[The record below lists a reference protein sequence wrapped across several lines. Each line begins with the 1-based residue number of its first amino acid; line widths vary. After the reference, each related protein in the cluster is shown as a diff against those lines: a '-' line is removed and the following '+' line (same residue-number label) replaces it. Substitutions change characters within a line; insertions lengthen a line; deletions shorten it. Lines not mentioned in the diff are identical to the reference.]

1 MTNEDVRGLGIIDV
15 IPLRRAEKAAKKA
28 EMERRL
34 AEAVKHA
41 AELTSTLRQWFED
54 EFPPESNDIPQD
66 ELDAMSQ
73 DERAELILSK
83 RHRVGEI
90 HIATLTGEI
99 PLDEGEP
106 IKFAIASQYPRR
118 HQNPNNPSYIIDV
131 DELDDVFTVGTQ
143 GGSLA
148 SKSRHSNIPDNVV
161 VGRSYPTYP
170 DRHSPAFTDDILWY
184 KEFLDHIAESEIQLT
199 PRHYWQEKHS

>member
-1 MTNEDVRGLGIIDV
+1 MANEDARGLGIIDI
-15 IPLRRAEKAAKKA
+15 IPLKRAEKAAKKA

-34 AEAVKHA
+34 AEAKEHA

-54 EFPPESNDIPQD
+54 EFSPESDDIPQD
-66 ELDAMSQ
+66 ELDVMSQ
-73 DERAELILSK
+73 DERAEVILSK
-83 RHRVGEI
+83 RHKFGEI

-106 IKFAIASQYPRR
+106 IKFAIGSQYPRR
-118 HQNPNNPSYIIDV
+118 HRNPNNPSYIIDV

-148 SKSRHSNIPDNVV
+148 SKSRHGIFP
-161 VGRSYPTYP
+161 
-170 DRHSPAFTDDILWY
+170 IML
-184 KEFLDHIAESEIQLT
+184 
-199 PRHYWQEKHS
+199 